1 MRYVEPRL
9 ARSCVANAVAPP
21 VAVKVAFSPAA
32 NAPTT
37 SSLACVVAAVVPEL
51 RLVPL
56 DWLVAVRSSRPVVA
70 RPRHC
75 VATASRID
83 IASLKVILIVSP
95 PTSAVVTG
103 AETMF
108 VFTEL
113 VVLLRCTS
121 TV

>member
-1 MRYVEPRL
+1 M
-9 ARSCVANAVAPP
+9 NAVAPP
-21 VAVKVAFSPAA
+21 VAVKVAFAPAA
-32 NAPTT
+32 NAPIT

-56 DWLVAVRSSRPVVA
+56 AWLVAVRSSRLPAA
-70 RPRHC
+70 RPRHS
-75 VATASRID
+75 VASASRID
-83 IASLKVILIVSP
+83 IVSLNVILIVSP

-103 AETMF
+103 AETML

-113 VVLLRCTS
+113 AVLLRRAS